1 MPENFETL
9 SLASDLFSPVVLTS
23 DWESAASSNGNGSD
37 VAGWKATF
45 KRLWFSPAGGGY
57 EEADW
62 NQEEYDIYA
71 PLSKTKPSSV
81 EGDHLFAVFRGR
93 WEAFEGGGIN
103 TPSAQYAVVVEAIS
117 QPSDVTASPL
127 DGMGKIKFPTD
138 EKSYDCGCL
147 LLAET
152 EQLLNEQVNV
162 VGPFEY
168 DNPEFDPQSP
178 EDENNPKK
186 LEYYLAVDIAD
197 GYDGLPLESEL
208 IHGETSTIKVQKD
221 SDELEFTVH
230 DGILLEN
237 QHYLAG
243 TPVLVRRTAGKLR
256 VVDGPCPEDIEEEEE
271 PPEEEEEEEEEEPE

>member
-1 MPENFETL
+1 MPLGNPTGG
-9 SLASDLFSPVVLTS
+9 AYTVGDKLFC
-23 DWESAASSNGNGSD
+23 
-37 VAGWKATF
+37 
-45 KRLWFSPAGGGY
+45 
-57 EEADW
+57 
-62 NQEEYDIYA
+62 
-71 PLSKTKPSSV
+71 
-81 EGDHLFAVFRGR
+81 VFRGT
-93 WEAFEGGGIN
+93 WEIIGGGGGS
-103 TPSAQYAVVVEAIS
+103 TSAQYAVVVEAIS

-138 EKSYDCGCL
+138 EKSHDCGCL

-152 EQLLNEQVNV
+152 EQLLNEQVKV

-168 DNPEFDPQSP
+168 DNPEFDPQEE
-178 EDENNPKK
+178 EDDDNPRQ
-186 LEYYLAVDIAD
+186 LSYYLAVDIAD

-208 IHGETSTIKVQKD
+208 TYGETSTIKVQKG

-256 VVDGPCPEDIEEEEE
+256 VVDGTCPDDIEEEEE
-271 PPEEEEEEEEEEPE
+271 PE